1 MIVIGSEALARYI
14 PGREPLDRD
23 IVCSYR
29 DAMAYAKTLK
39 NVRSFYPINNAKKLL
54 IRTDERVIEVELIW
68 PGNMTDKLVRLI
80 EADPHTIYENGVTIP
95 SLDVLYM
102 LKMSHRYLK
111 NSPHFLK
118 TMTDIKAMRAAGAK
132 IRPEHLE
139 YFREREKATYNY
151 GHPKLN
157 VSKGDFFNGDGVEYV
172 YDHDSIHLAVK
183 HLERPAYTYFK
194 PDQNDV
200 YCDRGMFEAV
210 SEDVRLYAVL
220 EESYVLALERSQIPF
235 KGDIAPKRSFDIAL
249 GKVCT
254 SITSGWFRE
263 FAWENYDKV
272 QSLYSDDYVARFWQG
287 VEGGVVLP
295 YTGSKY

>member
-14 PGREPLDRD
+14 PSRDPLDRD

-29 DAMAYAKTLK
+29 DAMAYAKSLK
-39 NVRSFYPINNAKKLL
+39 NVTAFYPINNAKKLV
-54 IRTDERVIEVELIW
+54 IRTKERIIEAELIW
-68 PGNMTDKLVRLI
+68 PGNLTDKLVQLI
-80 EADPHTIYENGVTIP
+80 ESDPHTIRDNDVTIP

-118 TMTDIKAMRAAGAK
+118 TMADIQAMRAAGAK
-132 IRPEHLE
+132 IRPEHFE
-139 YFREREKATYNY
+139 YFKEREKATYNY

-172 YDHDSIHLAVK
+172 YDHDSIHLSVK

-200 YCDRGMFEAV
+200 YCDRAMFEAQ

-235 KGDIAPKRSFDIAL
+235 KGQLAPKRSFDIAL
-249 GKVCT
+249 SKVCT

-272 QSLYSDDYVARFWQG
+272 QSLYSDDYVERFWKG
-287 VEGGVVLP
+287 VEAGTVIP

>member
-23 IVCSYR
+23 IICSYR

-39 NVRSFYPINNAKKLL
+39 NVLSFYPINNAKKLL
-54 IRTDERVIEVELIW
+54 IRTEERVIEVELIW
-68 PGNMTDKLVRLI
+68 PGNTTDKLVQLI
-80 EADPHTIYENGVTIP
+80 ESDPHTIYGNGVTIP

-118 TMTDIKAMRAAGAK
+118 TMADIHAMRAAGAK

-172 YDHDSIHLAVK
+172 YDHDSIHLSVK

-200 YCDRGMFEAV
+200 YCDREMFEAV
-210 SEDVRLYAVL
+210 GEDVRLYAVL

-235 KGDIAPKRSFDIAL
+235 KGQLSPKRSFDIAL
-249 GKVCT
+249 SKVCT

-263 FAWENYDKV
+263 FSWENYDKV
-272 QSLYSDDYVARFWQG
+272 QSLYRDDYVERFWKG
-287 VEGGVVLP
+287 VEAGTVLP